1 MRFIHAVKFE
11 QFFFIFFG
19 RNLNNKQNHKNQNI
33 YHSNFC
39 RCAAAA
45 GEANE
50 MPFKC
55 FFISSQISKG
65 VPHTRGGEG
74 GRREWLKLK
83 LRKDFNSCR
92 RRLRLRW
99 VAILY
104 WAAHLEA
111 SVVEQGCAGG
121 AGAWGAGWGS
131 AVPLCGC
138 TAINNLRK

>member
-1 MRFIHAVKFE
+1 MNNFSSF
-11 QFFFIFFG
+11 FFG

-65 VPHTRGGEG
+65 VPHTRGGGVAKNQIAQRFQQLPSAVEIEVG
-74 GRREWLKLK
+74 GHFVL
-83 LRKDFNSCR
+83 
-92 RRLRLRW
+92 
-99 VAILY
+99 
-104 WAAHLEA
+104 
-111 SVVEQGCAGG
+111 GG
-121 AGAWGAGWGS
+121 ASGGECSRTGVCRAGAGWATSMGGAGWGS